1 MFPSSFPSTKNLFA
15 GSVSNCK
22 KRCDICTRFMV
33 FDNTFKCTAT
43 GKYYK
48 VDGTLFCSSANVVH
62 LNTCQFWKLQYVG
75 SAITFKERFGIHK
88 TGKNTGQKDV
98 AQLNIF

>member
-1 MFPSSFPSTKNLFA
+1 
-15 GSVSNCK
+15 
-22 KRCDICTRFMV
+22 MV

-48 VDGTLFCSSANVVH
+48 VDGTLFCSGANVVY

-75 SAITFKERFGIHK
+75 STITFKERFGIHK
-88 TGKNTGQKDV
+88 SGKNTGKKCSNSECKFDNLKI
-98 AQLNIF
+98 QLIESVNVPDILLE